1 MKVFKI
7 IKDFKIFL
15 IYHYKC
21 IYIVKSFFGFYYTT
35 FKSRNN
41 VKNNSKDTKI
51 IKNKIKSFLKD
62 FKFRK
67 KLNKEFYIMDKVLLK
82 K

>member
-21 IYIVKSFFGFYYTT
+21 IYIAKYFFGFYYTT
-35 FKSRNN
+35 FKSRNS

-51 IKNKIKSFLKD
+51 IKIRIKIFLKD
-62 FKFRK
+62 LKFRK
-67 KLNKEFYIMDKVLLK
+67 KLSKKFYIMDKVLLK